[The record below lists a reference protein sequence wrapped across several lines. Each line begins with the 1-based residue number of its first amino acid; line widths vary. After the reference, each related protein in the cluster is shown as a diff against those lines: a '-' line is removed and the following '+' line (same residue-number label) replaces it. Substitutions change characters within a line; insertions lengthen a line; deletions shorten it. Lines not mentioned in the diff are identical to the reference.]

1 MYEQFYGLKERPF
14 ELTPN
19 PRYLL
24 LTPMHQEALS
34 SLEYAISARRGI
46 AVLIGEAGTGKTTLL
61 RKVLEHG
68 ATSSTTAS
76 GDAFVYL
83 NNPALSRAEF
93 FQLLGER
100 FGLGAGLSK
109 LQLLREL
116 ESALVERH
124 ARGHVAALIV
134 DEAQSMPHELLE
146 ELRLLANIESA
157 AAQLLQLVLA
167 GQPELGD
174 RLNDPSLRQFKQRV
188 AVRCRLMPFEARET
202 LAYIDG
208 RVRLAGGDPIQL
220 FTRDAVIAVHH
231 ASSGIPRTI
240 SVICDDALLAGFAG
254 DERPVDRATVEE
266 VCRDLDLACLTVS
279 VAKTQVPRLT
289 DAVSFAAPNRHCIQP
304 AVTSPLVEARR

>member
-61 RKVLEHG
+61 RKALEHR
-68 ATSSTTAS
+68 ATSSTAAS

-83 NNPALSRAEF
+83 NNPALSRDDF
-93 FQLLGER
+93 F
-100 FGLGAGLSK
+100 LSK

-124 ARGHVAALIV
+124 GRGHVAALIV

-146 ELRLLANIESA
+146 EMRLLANIEHA
-157 AAQLLQLVLA
+157 AAQLLPLVLA

-174 RLNDPSLRQFKQRV
+174 RLNDPSLRQFKQRI

-202 LAYIDG
+202 LAYIAG
-208 RVRLAGGDPIQL
+208 RVRLAGGDPSQL
-220 FTRDAVIAVHH
+220 FTRDAVVAFHH

-240 SVICDDALLAGFAG
+240 SVICDNALLAGFAG
-254 DERPVDRATVEE
+254 DERPVDKATVEE
-266 VCRDLDLACLTVS
+266 VCHDLDLAGRTVL
-279 VAKTQVPRLT
+279 VAKAQVPRST

-304 AVTSPLVEARR
+304 GVTSPLAEARR